1 MDTAGVMFTGLTLAS
16 VIATA
21 GLTINLTENFGTLS
35 TDSQVQ
41 TEVGGDRLV
50 GTYANA
56 VTGMSAVVVGLTG
69 LYLIFYIYGWCVV
82 AFCGAQCLCFAQL
95 CCVSGTACAATAMRT
110 SSACTGS

>member
-35 TDSQVQ
+35 TNSQVQ

-69 LYLIFYIYGWCVV
+69 LYLIFYIYGWCV
-82 AFCGAQCLCFAQL
+82 AMRSAEFAVCVKL
-95 CCVSGTACAATAMRT
+95 RCVSGTACAATVMQM